1 MTKRTKN
8 DTPLDPSDEARW
20 SRAVE
25 KAERNRRRRIQ
36 DKVKGSRSAEGKIVV
51 LTEERDSLQTK
62 VTSLT
67 KMLRFAIK
75 LLPASAREE
84 FELYRIRFNAGDI
97 EDVHP

>member
-1 MTKRTKN
+1 
-8 DTPLDPSDEARW
+8 
-20 SRAVE
+20 
-25 KAERNRRRRIQ
+25 
-36 DKVKGSRSAEGKIVV
+36 VKGSRSAEGKIVV

-62 VTSLT
+62 VTALT

>member
-1 MTKRTKN
+1 VSKKK
-8 DTPLDPSDEARW
+8 DTIPLDPSDEARW

-25 KAERNRRRRIQ
+25 KAERQRRRRIQ

-62 VTSLT
+62 VTALT

-84 FELYRIRFNAGDI
+84 FELYRVRFNAGDI

>member
-1 MTKRTKN
+1 MSKKK
-8 DTPLDPSDEARW
+8 DTIPLDPSDEARW

-25 KAERNRRRRIQ
+25 KAERQRRRRIQ

-62 VTSLT
+62 VTALT

-84 FELYRIRFNAGDI
+84 FELYRVRFNAGDI

>member
-1 MTKRTKN
+1 MVTKRTKS
-8 DTPLDPSDEARW
+8 DIPLDPSDEARW

-62 VTSLT
+62 VTALT

-84 FELYRIRFNAGDI
+84 FEL
-97 EDVHP
+97 

>member
-1 MTKRTKN
+1 MSKKK
-8 DTPLDPSDEARW
+8 DAIPLDPSDEARW

-25 KAERNRRRRIQ
+25 KAERQRRRRIQ

-62 VTSLT
+62 VTALT

-84 FELYRIRFNAGDI
+84 FELYRVRFNAGDI